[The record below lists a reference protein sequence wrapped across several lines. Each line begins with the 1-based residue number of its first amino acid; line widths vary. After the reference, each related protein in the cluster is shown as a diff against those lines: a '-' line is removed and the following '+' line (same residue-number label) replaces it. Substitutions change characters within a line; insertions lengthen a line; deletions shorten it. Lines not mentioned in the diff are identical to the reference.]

1 MTARRGSGA
10 PRRGAPR
17 RGAAPSL
24 FDGGDGAVSRA
35 CVTVRDA
42 APGESVETAL
52 TITDLTQTAK
62 AILEGA
68 VPPLWIRGEVSNFTA
83 HRNGHWYF
91 TLKDASA
98 AISCVIWSRD
108 VPRIPAMPDDG
119 MQVMAYGQLSV
130 YAARGQMQFMA
141 RALEAEGE
149 GLWRKAFEATRARL
163 EKEGLLDPAR
173 KKAIPRFPR
182 RVAVVTSPDGA
193 ALHDITSVIARRN
206 ASVDVVVVP
215 AAVQGEAAPASIV
228 AALERVARWRGA
240 DVVIIARGGGSRED
254 LWAFN
259 DEAVARAI
267 AGCPL
272 PTISAVGH
280 EVDITIADLVADL
293 RAATPSA
300 AAEAAV
306 PVLED
311 IVAGIAALQQTMIAG
326 VERRATIARRDLR
339 RLAGDLSIRARRS
352 VERRRARVQ
361 QVAGRIDALSPLNTL
376 ARGYAVARDA
386 QGHALGTVAAFSPD
400 QPFALVL
407 RDGQVGATVTSV
419 HPGAGPT
426 ARGVTG

>member
-1 MTARRGSGA
+1 MTARRGGS
-10 PRRGAPR
+10 PQRGPAL
-17 RGAAPSL
+17 SL
-24 FDGGDGAVSRA
+24 FDGGGAAGASA
-35 CVTVRDA
+35 GEFVRDA
-42 APGESVETAL
+42 APGETAETAL
-52 TITDLTQTAK
+52 TIADLTQTAK

-68 VPPLWIRGEVSNFTA
+68 MPPLWIRGEVSNFTA

-98 AISCVIWSRD
+98 AISCVVWARD
-108 VPRIPAMPDDG
+108 TARIPAMPDEG
-119 MQVMAYGQLSV
+119 MQVMAHGQLSV
-130 YAARGQMQFMA
+130 YAARGQMQFMV

-163 EKEGLLDPAR
+163 EKDGLLDPAR
-173 KKAIPRFPR
+173 KKPIPRFPT

-206 ASVDVVVVP
+206 PTVDIVVVP
-215 AAVQGEAAPASIV
+215 AAVQGESAPASIV
-228 AALERVARWRGA
+228 AALELVARWRGA
-240 DVVIIARGGGSRED
+240 DVVIIGRGGGSRED

-267 AGCPL
+267 AECPL

-280 EVDITIADLVADL
+280 EVDVTIADLVADL

-306 PVLED
+306 PVFDD
-311 IVAGIAALQQTMIAG
+311 IVAGIAMLRATMIAG
-326 VERRATIARRDLR
+326 VQRRGTVARRDLR
-339 RLAGDLSIRARRS
+339 RMASDLSIRARRS

-386 QGHALGTVAAFSPD
+386 QGHALGSVTAFASGQD
-400 QPFALVL
+400 FSLVL
-407 RDGQVGATVTSV
+407 RDGEVGATVTSV
-419 HPGAGPT
+419 HPGALPT
-426 ARGVTG
+426 AQGAAR

>member
-1 MTARRGSGA
+1 MTARR
-10 PRRGAPR
+10 
-17 RGAAPSL
+17 
-24 FDGGDGAVSRA
+24 
-35 CVTVRDA
+35 VTLREA
-42 APGESVETAL
+42 APGESAETAL
-52 TITDLTQTAK
+52 TIADLTQTAK
-62 AILEGA
+62 DILEGA
-68 VPPLWIRGEVSNFTA
+68 IPPLWIRGEVSNFTA

-98 AISCVIWSRD
+98 AISCVVWARD
-108 VPRIPAMPDDG
+108 TARIPARPDEG
-119 MQVMAYGQLSV
+119 MQVMAHGQLSV

-163 EKEGLLDPAR
+163 ETDGLLDPAR
-173 KKAIPRFPR
+173 KKPIPRFPT
-182 RVAVVTSPDGA
+182 RVAVITSPDGA
-193 ALHDITSVIARRN
+193 ALHDIVSVISRRN
-206 ASVDVVVVP
+206 ASVDVIVVP
-215 AAVQGEAAPASIV
+215 AAVQGEGAPASIV

-240 DVVIIARGGGSRED
+240 DVVIIGRGGGSRED

-267 AGCPL
+267 AACPL

-280 EVDITIADLVADL
+280 EVDVTIADLVADL

-306 PVLED
+306 PVLAD
-311 IVAGIAALQQTMIAG
+311 LVAGIAMLQQTMISG
-326 VERRATIARRDLR
+326 VQRRAVIARRDLR
-339 RLAGDLSIRARRS
+339 RLASDLSIRARRS

-386 QGHALGTVAAFSPD
+386 QGHALGSAMAFAPG

-407 RDGQVGATVTSV
+407 RDGEVDATANAVR
-419 HPGAGPT
+419 PGAAPT
-426 ARGVTG
+426 ARGVAR

>member
-1 MTARRGSGA
+1 MTARRGGS
-10 PRRGAPR
+10 PQRGAT
-17 RGAAPSL
+17 PSL
-24 FDGGDGAVSRA
+24 FDGGGAAGAPARVF
-35 CVTVRDA
+35 VRDA
-42 APGESVETAL
+42 APGETAETAL
-52 TITDLTQTAK
+52 TIADLTQTAK

-68 VPPLWIRGEVSNFTA
+68 MPPLWIRGEVSNFTA

-98 AISCVIWSRD
+98 AISCVVWARD
-108 VPRIPAMPDDG
+108 ASRIPAMPDEG
-119 MQVMAYGQLSV
+119 MQVMAHGQLSV
-130 YAARGQMQFMA
+130 YAARGQMQFMV

-163 EKEGLLDPAR
+163 EKDGLLDPAR
-173 KKAIPRFPR
+173 KKRIPRFPT

-206 ASVDVVVVP
+206 PTVDIVVVP
-215 AAVQGEAAPASIV
+215 AAVQGESAPASIV

-240 DVVIIARGGGSRED
+240 DVVIIGRGGGSRED

-267 AGCPL
+267 AACPL

-280 EVDITIADLVADL
+280 EVDVTIADLVADL
-293 RAATPSA
+293 RSATPSA

-306 PVLED
+306 PVLDE
-311 IVAGIAALQQTMIAG
+311 IVAGIAVLQQTMIAG
-326 VERRATIARRDLR
+326 VQRRGTIARRDLR
-339 RLAGDLSIRARRS
+339 RMAGDLSIRARRS

-386 QGHALGTVAAFSPD
+386 QGHALGSVTAFSGGQD
-400 QPFALVL
+400 FSLVL

-419 HPGAGPT
+419 HPGALPT
-426 ARGVTG
+426 ARGAAR